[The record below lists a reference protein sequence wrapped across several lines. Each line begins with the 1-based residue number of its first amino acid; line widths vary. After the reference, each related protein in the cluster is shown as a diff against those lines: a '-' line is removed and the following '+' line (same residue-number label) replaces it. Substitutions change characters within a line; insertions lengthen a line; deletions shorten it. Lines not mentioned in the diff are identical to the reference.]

1 MLKAGE
7 IPGSGKGRKRRQNRC
22 FPFAAD
28 GGGSCGRRG
37 NLLRF
42 RRRAG
47 TFAEAS
53 FDLSEFATV
62 RLSAASSK
70 NCSFYRTS
78 LVKVL
83 IENCSFAGCRFEGG
97 YWQNVFAEESKFT
110 GCDFNETV
118 FKDTVFRRCLLQY
131 ANLNGSVL
139 RQVILDETRLTDSE
153 LSECK
158 VQGLQLRAADLT
170 GTNCFKTYIFG
181 YGFDRYGN
189 RGITLSKDF
198 AELRGALITPYQAG
212 WLSCWG

>member
-1 MLKAGE
+1 M
-7 IPGSGKGRKRRQNRC
+7 
-22 FPFAAD
+22 
-28 GGGSCGRRG
+28 
-37 NLLRF
+37 
-42 RRRAG
+42 
-47 TFAEAS
+47 
-53 FDLSEFATV
+53 
-62 RLSAASSK
+62 
-70 NCSFYRTS
+70 
-78 LVKVL
+78 
-83 IENCSFAGCRFEGG
+83 
-97 YWQNVFAEESKFT
+97 FAEESKFT

-170 GTNCFKTYIFG
+170 GTNCFKHIFG

-189 RGITLSKDF
+189 RGITPVKDF

-212 WLSCWG
+212 GLVKLLGIKVQS

>member
-1 MLKAGE
+1 M
-7 IPGSGKGRKRRQNRC
+7 
-22 FPFAAD
+22 
-28 GGGSCGRRG
+28 
-37 NLLRF
+37 
-42 RRRAG
+42 
-47 TFAEAS
+47 
-53 FDLSEFATV
+53 
-62 RLSAASSK
+62 
-70 NCSFYRTS
+70 
-78 LVKVL
+78 

-170 GTNCFKTYIFG
+170 GTNCFKTYFSGTDLTDTEIG
-181 YGFDRYGN
+181 
-189 RGITLSKDF
+189 GITLSKDF

-212 WLSCWG
+212 GLVKLLGIKVQS

>member
-1 MLKAGE
+1 MPTANMWVWQSVEELARIQIEYLKVWRMLKAGGNTGQRQGRETEAKPVFPPLRPMAAEAVEEEE
-7 IPGSGKGRKRRQNRC
+7 ISCVSGEGL
-22 FPFAAD
+22 A
-28 GGGSCGRRG
+28 
-37 NLLRF
+37 
-42 RRRAG
+42 
-47 TFAEAS
+47 FAEAS

-62 RLSAASSK
+62 RLGLQVQ

-139 RQVILDETRLTDSE
+139 RQVVLT
-153 LSECK
+153 K
-158 VQGLQLRAADLT
+158 PG
-170 GTNCFKTYIFG
+170 
-181 YGFDRYGN
+181 
-189 RGITLSKDF
+189 
-198 AELRGALITPYQAG
+198 
-212 WLSCWG
+212 

>member
-1 MLKAGE
+1 M
-7 IPGSGKGRKRRQNRC
+7 

-47 TFAEAS
+47 ICREAS
-53 FDLSEFATV
+53 FDLSNFATV
-62 RLSAASSK
+62 RPLSACKFK

-83 IENCSFAGCRFEGG
+83 IENCSFAGRRFEGG
-97 YWQNVFAEESKFT
+97 YWQNVFKEEQIYW
-110 GCDFNETV
+110 CDFNETV

-158 VQGLQLRAADLT
+158 AFT
-170 GTNCFKTYIFG
+170 
-181 YGFDRYGN
+181 
-189 RGITLSKDF
+189 
-198 AELRGALITPYQAG
+198 AERRI
-212 WLSCWG
+212 

>member
-1 MLKAGE
+1 M
-7 IPGSGKGRKRRQNRC
+7 
-22 FPFAAD
+22 FPPLRPMAAE
-28 GGGSCGRRG
+28 SCGRRG

-47 TFAEAS
+47 ICRGVI
-53 FDLSEFATV
+53 DLSICYGSAL
-62 RLSAASSK
+62 RLQVQK

-139 RQVILDETRLTDSE
+139 RQVILDENPADGFRIERMQGAGLTAASGGFNRDE
-153 LSECK
+153 L
-158 VQGLQLRAADLT
+158 L
-170 GTNCFKTYIFG
+170 
-181 YGFDRYGN
+181 
-189 RGITLSKDF
+189 
-198 AELRGALITPYQAG
+198 
-212 WLSCWG
+212 